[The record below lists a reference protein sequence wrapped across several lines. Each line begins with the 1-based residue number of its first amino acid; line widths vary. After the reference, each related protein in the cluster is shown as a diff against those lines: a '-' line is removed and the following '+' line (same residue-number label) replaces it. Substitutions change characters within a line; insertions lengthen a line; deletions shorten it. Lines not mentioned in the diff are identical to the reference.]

1 MFFFHDFRATYERTI
16 VFLTSVLAF
25 IKVIYAKSKSISWD
39 QRQPGF
45 YLRIWT
51 LFFFFFQKNL
61 LYEDDGIL

>member
-1 MFFFHDFRATYERTI
+1 MIFVLRTNELSFFYVRSGIHQSHF
-16 VFLTSVLAF
+16 
-25 IKVIYAKSKSISWD
+25 AKSKSISWN